1 MFKKIISCLMA
12 GVIFACSGI
21 LGVSAEGTEEKGR
34 FFKSES
40 IPTEVS
46 EYAINVFNSITS
58 ENFKLIG
65 LEENKANNYLLS
77 KGIKVN
83 YLSENNIQK
92 YYFPI
97 LDNNKVVALLTV
109 DSIKGEL
116 VYSLGKNR
124 VSDYIDKFSN
134 SKNEIIEIFVKD
146 SAVYFSNDFETKMVY
161 QDFDANPQK
170 ENIQYINDI
179 SKSKNIQEKNI
190 QEINIENT
198 YKKNTTNENL
208 NSKSLKSVRYGLS
221 LDGLVCVPNISVN
234 GHGQCWA
241 ASLASAIEYMK
252 YGRYNSDYN
261 RAVDLR
267 DELIN
272 NGWEYPE
279 SNIIEDY
286 TQQSLSETTSFYSWA
301 DLKNQIIKDIPMYAV
316 WGRTKSNGDYI
327 THAVVICGYDYYK
340 NTSTGNRM
348 YIMDPNCTDWQMQ
361 GYSSIYASPSHTYTN
376 FERSYYKE

>member
-1 MFKKIISCLMA
+1 MFKKLITFALTTCMLLSCCVIS
-12 GVIFACSGI
+12 S
-21 LGVSAEGTEEKGR
+21 SA
-34 FFKSES
+34 KSSDKKYFWSEP
-40 IPTEVS
+40 IPQEIS
-46 EYAINVFNSITS
+46 DYAINVFNSITS

-65 LEENKANNYLLS
+65 LEEDKTNNYLLS

-221 LDGLVCVPNISVN
+221 LNGLVCVPNITVN
-234 GHGQCWA
+234 NHGQCWA

-272 NGWEYPE
+272 EGWDHPE

-286 TQQSLSETTSFYSWA
+286 TQQSLSETNSFYSWT
-301 DLKNQIIKDIPMYAV
+301 DLKKQIQKDIPMYSV
-316 WGRTKSNGDYI
+316 WGRTKSDGSYI
-327 THAVVICGYDYYK
+327 PHAVVVCGYDYY
-340 NTSTGNRM
+340 NDTSTGNRM
-348 YIMDPNCTDWQMQ
+348 YIMDPNCTLWQMN
-361 GYSSIYASPSHTYTN
+361 GYSTIYASPSHTYPN